1 MLVFAAYGIILSC
14 SFYSDSELI
23 VIWFPD
29 TLPNKTLTISHSPQE
44 LLSDKDNGI
53 EEEKKDQLSPWYHFS
68 LEMRERCSRMCIV

>member
-1 MLVFAAYGIILSC
+1 MLVFAAYGIILTS

-23 VIWFPD
+23 FIWFPD

-53 EEEKKDQLSPWYHFS
+53 EEEKKNSYHHDIIF
-68 LEMRERCSRMCIV
+68 L